1 MEASEGQEVEPKY
14 WAAKGIKEVLPL
26 LVAKTEDYYDF
37 LRQTGRLYLW
47 RRSYSAYYRQSQ
59 ILGKL
64 QRAGEQGEFTRM
76 HVNDYR
82 NIALHLKSL
91 TTQQRP
97 AFDPR
102 ATNTDYK
109 SMAQTI
115 LASGLLDYYNREKRM
130 ERFTVQALEYG
141 LIYDHA
147 YVSCTWDA
155 NDGESYGK
163 NELGIDVP
171 EGDIKYEAFS
181 PIDVTVDTSDY
192 AQGTESWKITR
203 SYRNRYDLMALYP
216 EIADRIEALPSINEL
231 LDDAI
236 INPCDYEDSDMIP
249 VFKFYHPRTPSLPE
263 GREIHF
269 LSSDLG
275 LIDGP
280 LPYRKVPVFKF
291 EPSKQD
297 ATPFGY
303 TIMYD
308 ILPLQEAIDGLY
320 SIAMTNNKQFGV
332 QSIVGPKGGNLTHTV
347 LSEGLAYIEYDQT
360 RGKVEALQLTQSAP
374 ELYNL
379 IGMLEKKIETLSAV
393 NSVARGQPEASLKSG
408 AAIAFVQAMAVQFS
422 KDLEGAWIRLLED
435 VATATIQTLQD
446 FASVP
451 RVAMIAGKANRPF
464 MKEFTGDDL
473 NLISR
478 VMVDI
483 GNPLT
488 RTVAGKVN
496 LADALM
502 EKGFL
507 KTPEQYIQVMTTGR
521 LEPVI
526 ESDQAELMLVRAE
539 NERLSE
545 SLPVQAMIT
554 DSHALHVREHKV
566 VLASPE
572 ARENP
577 EIVTAVTNH
586 IQEHFDLLSTTNPQL
601 LALLG
606 EQSMAP
612 QQPTPEV
619 GQGMDPGAALQ
630 AGLPGDPNLPTAPA
644 GTDPMT
650 QATMDE
656 QNAILEGGQ

>member
-1 MEASEGQEVEPKY
+1 MEASEGKVLEPKY
-14 WAAKGIKEVLPL
+14 WAAKGIKELLPS
-26 LVAKTEDYYDF
+26 LVSRTEDYYKF
-37 LRQTGRLYLW
+37 LELTGRIYLW
-47 RRSYSAYYRQSQ
+47 RRSYEAYYRQSAS
-59 ILGKL
+59 LGKL
-64 QRAGEQGEFTRM
+64 EKTGEQAEFMKVR
-76 HVNDYR
+76 VNDYR

-130 ERFTVQALEYG
+130 ERHTVQGLEYG
-141 LIYDHA
+141 LIYDHS
-147 YVSCTWDA
+147 YVSCIWDA

-171 EGDIKYEAFS
+171 EGDIKYES
-181 PIDVTVDTSDY
+181 YPPIDVVVDPSDY
-192 AQGTESWKITR
+192 NQGTESWKIVR
-203 SYRNRYDLMALYP
+203 SFRNRYDLMALYP
-216 EIADRIEALPSINEL
+216 ELEDRIEGLPSVKEL
-231 LDDAI
+231 FDQYI
-236 INPCDYEDSDMIP
+236 INPCAFDDSDMIP
-249 VFKFYHPRTPSLPE
+249 VYRFYHPRTPSLPE
-263 GREIHF
+263 GREVHY

-280 LPYRKVPVFKF
+280 LPYRTVPVFRF
-291 EPSKQD
+291 LPSKQD

-303 TIMYD
+303 TVMYD

-320 SIAMTNNKQFGV
+320 SIAMTNNKTFGV
-332 QSIVGPKGGNLTHTV
+332 QSIVGPKGGNLSYNELGKG
-347 LSEGLAYIEYDQT
+347 LSYLEYDQSK
-360 RGKVEALQLTQSAP
+360 GKVEALQLTQSSP

-539 NERLSE
+539 NERLSD

-577 EIVTAVTNH
+577 EIVMAVTNH

-606 EQSMAP
+606 EQSMQAP
-612 QQPTPEV
+612 PSPEV
-619 GQGMDPGAALQ
+619 GQGMDPGAAMNAQ
-630 AGLPGDPNLPTAPA
+630 LPGDPNLPSAPA

-650 QATMDE
+650 QGTIDE

>member
-1 MEASEGQEVEPKY
+1 MEMNEEQVEEPKY
-14 WAAKGIKEVLPL
+14 WATKGIKELLPSL
-26 LVAKTEDYYDF
+26 QGRIEDYYEF
-37 LRQTGRLYLW
+37 LRLTGRLFLW

-59 ILGKL
+59 ILGKMI
-64 QRAGEQGEFTRM
+64 RSGEQGEFTKI

-130 ERFTVQALEYG
+130 ERFTVQTLEYG
-141 LIYDHA
+141 LIYDHSYMSA
-147 YVSCTWDA
+147 TWDA
-155 NDGESYGK
+155 NDGKTYGK
-163 NELGIDVP
+163 NELGIDVA
-171 EGDIKYEAFS
+171 EGDIVYESFA
-181 PIDVTVDTSDY
+181 PIDVIVDTSVVD
-192 AQGTESWKITR
+192 QGDDSWKITR
-203 SYRNRYDLMALYP
+203 SFRNRYDLMALYP
-216 EIADRIEALPSINEL
+216 ELAERIEGLPSINDQ
-231 LDDAI
+231 LDDYI
-236 INPCDYEDSDMIP
+236 VIQDSFEDSDLIP
-249 VFKFYHPRTPSLPE
+249 VYKFYHPRTPALPD
-263 GREIHF
+263 GREVHF
-269 LSSDLG
+269 LSSDLF
-275 LIDGP
+275 LLDGP
-280 LPYRKVPVFKF
+280 LPYRKVPVYRF

-332 QSIVGPKGGNLTHTV
+332 QSIVGPKGGNLSYTAIA
-347 LSEGLAYIEYDQT
+347 EGLNYFEYDQ
-360 RGKVEALQLTQSAP
+360 RNGKLEALQLTQSAP

-379 IGMLEKKIETLSAV
+379 IGILEKKIETLSAV

-435 VATATIQTLQD
+435 VATGTIQMLQD
-446 FASVP
+446 FAAVP

-464 MKEFTGDDL
+464 MREFTGDDL
-473 NLISR
+473 QLISR
-478 VMVDI
+478 IMVDI

-545 SLPVQAMIT
+545 SQPVQAMIT

-577 EIVTAVTNH
+577 EIVMAVTAH

-606 EQSMAP
+606 EQSMQAP
-612 QQPTPEV
+612 PSPEV
-619 GQGMDPGAALQ
+619 GQGMDPGAAMNAQ
-630 AGLPGDPNLPTAPA
+630 LPGDPNLPGAPA

-656 QNAILEGGQ
+656 QNAVLEGGM